1 MVHKHDARQEHA
13 QLDAP
18 PSPQNARDPAPSDL
32 SGFGIRLMDLLAPAR
47 FSRTVASKHRPC
59 PIPSASWSTDV
70 TKPPPPACGSR
81 SCTCRELA
89 IAGVLSL
96 RVLLPIV
103 RWPVCHAFVVSLES
117 STVQIEGP
125 EDLPTITTH
134 SRFAYSMSNQQHPD
148 DHFHYGC
155 FPRPNRRGTPTGGN
169 PTNNNNN
176 NGSRRGLHF
185 GHGLFSFGTP
195 YTQDPLQARSDPT
208 IAPYG
213 QATGWPVNQ
222 SQAHQQGVPFSSD
235 PRFQTQ
241 TPYGSYPSR
250 SSPSMIGNP
259 QDSRTLPPL
268 NMPPSQVH
276 PHLPMTAPGQ
286 VRSPTGGYT
295 SYAPFPQ
302 QHQQPNPYGY
312 SGAPDP
318 RQLPPSIPTMPQ
330 YDQPS
335 GLTQRRGSLVDRS
348 ARPVVGHGASPYPRV
363 PSVVPPSPYLPDPPQ
378 QEPVKKKRKRADAE
392 QLKVLNE
399 TYNRTAFPS
408 TEERNELAKKLGM
421 SSRSV
426 QIWFALSLRCIVQRA
441 STD

>member
-1 MVHKHDARQEHA
+1 
-13 QLDAP
+13 
-18 PSPQNARDPAPSDL
+18 
-32 SGFGIRLMDLLAPAR
+32 
-47 FSRTVASKHRPC
+47 
-59 PIPSASWSTDV
+59 
-70 TKPPPPACGSR
+70 
-81 SCTCRELA
+81 
-89 IAGVLSL
+89 
-96 RVLLPIV
+96 
-103 RWPVCHAFVVSLES
+103 
-117 STVQIEGP
+117 
-125 EDLPTITTH
+125 
-134 SRFAYSMSNQQHPD
+134 MSNQQHPD

-155 FPRPNRRGTPTGGN
+155 FPRPNRRGTPTGSN

-185 GHGLFSFGTP
+185 GHGGRTMLPSLPPLFRTSRSPAVPDPTHQFSQ
-195 YTQDPLQARSDPT
+195 QDPLQARSDPT

-268 NMPPSQVH
+268 NMPPSQMH

-330 YDQPS
+330 
-335 GLTQRRGSLVDRS
+335 
-348 ARPVVGHGASPYPRV
+348 
-363 PSVVPPSPYLPDPPQ
+363 
-378 QEPVKKKRKRADAE
+378 
-392 QLKVLNE
+392 
-399 TYNRTAFPS
+399 TAFPS

-426 QIWFALSLRCIVQRA
+426 QIWFQNKRQAMRQSSRQAAASAPPTTSQPYPTPSHTPA
-441 STD
+441 STSLPPQGAYGSHPSSTMGPSSISQAGYSTPRPPSQMGGMHHPSGRLNPSPSPSSHRRSHEEEQQRHGRFSPRSGF

>member
-1 MVHKHDARQEHA
+1 
-13 QLDAP
+13 
-18 PSPQNARDPAPSDL
+18 
-32 SGFGIRLMDLLAPAR
+32 
-47 FSRTVASKHRPC
+47 
-59 PIPSASWSTDV
+59 
-70 TKPPPPACGSR
+70 
-81 SCTCRELA
+81 
-89 IAGVLSL
+89 
-96 RVLLPIV
+96 
-103 RWPVCHAFVVSLES
+103 
-117 STVQIEGP
+117 
-125 EDLPTITTH
+125 
-134 SRFAYSMSNQQHPD
+134 MSNQQHPD

-169 PTNNNNN
+169 STNNNNNN

-185 GHGLFSFGTP
+185 GHGGRTMLPSLPPLFRTSRSPAVPDPTHQFSQ
-195 YTQDPLQARSDPT
+195 QDPLQPRSDPT

-213 QATGWPVNQ
+213 QAPGWPVNQ

-268 NMPPSQVH
+268 NMPPSQMH

-302 QHQQPNPYGY
+302 QHQQPNPYGF

-363 PSVVPPSPYLPDPPQ
+363 PSVMPPSPYLPDPPQ

-399 TYNRTAFPS
+399 TYNKTAFPS

-426 QIWFALSLRCIVQRA
+426 QIWFQNKRQAMRQSSRQAAASAPPTTSQPYPTPSHTPA
-441 STD
+441 STSLPPQGGYGSHPSSTMGASSISQAGYSTPRPPSQMGGMHHPSGRLNPSPSPSSHRRSHEEEQQRHGRFSPRSGF